1 MQTVVSEGN
10 LDIDEEFCASF
21 IVQQKSLDHVNWTKL
36 LQIMIETG
44 MDWCD

>member
-1 MQTVVSEGN
+1 MQTVTSEGN

-21 IVQQKSLDHVNWTKL
+21 IVWQKTLDHVNWTKL

-44 MDWCD
+44 GDSCD